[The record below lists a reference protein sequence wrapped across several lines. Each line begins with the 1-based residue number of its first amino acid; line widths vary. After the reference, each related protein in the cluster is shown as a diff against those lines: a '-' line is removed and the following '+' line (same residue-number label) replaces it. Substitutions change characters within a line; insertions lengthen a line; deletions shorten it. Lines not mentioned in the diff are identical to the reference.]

1 MATRFLSLGLLIA
14 TDEEVAAR
22 LVRAQRERDREAV
35 TLCRLEIA
43 SRRPIDA
50 IAETMA
56 LQYAVNTKGM

>member
-14 TDEEVAAR
+14 TDAEVAAR
-22 LVRAQRERDREAV
+22 LARAQHEGDREAV

-43 SRRPIDA
+43 SRRPLDA

-56 LQYAVNTKGM
+56 LQYAVNTEGL